1 MKLLK
6 FFLISQMVMIAPLLL
21 DPAKADNTENCNN
34 LFSPIENKPHGIKA
48 RGGVWALF
56 EKREIYRKYAIVGL
70 HVDSKITSLMYTIN
84 YVCESQEGIP
94 LNALANQVVPT
105 MKERGR
111 EGFIEYYLTLAHSL
125 EEITIWADYVDYYN
139 ANYKRKLDFNLT
151 KKTIEMAGI
160 FFERYTALDKKIRST
175 NDVEEVAKEGNA
187 IIEDIKQFRTTDPI
201 LKQVNFE
208 NLKIPHASNLLNIA
222 DEM

>member
-1 MKLLK
+1 MRLLIC
-6 FFLISQMVMIAPLLL
+6 FLIAQIVMVAPLLL
-21 DPAKADNTENCNN
+21 SPAKADNIEICNN
-34 LFSPIENKPHGIKA
+34 LFRPIENKAHGIKS

-56 EKREIYRKYAIVGL
+56 EKREIYRKYAIIGL

-125 EEITIWADYVDYYN
+125 EEITIWAEYVDYYN

-151 KKTIEMAGI
+151 KKTIEKAGT
-160 FFERYTALDKKIRST
+160 FFERYTALDKKISST
-175 NDVEEVAKEGNA
+175 NKVEEVAIEGKA
-187 IIEDIKQFRTTDPI
+187 IIEDIKQFHATDPI
-201 LKQVNFE
+201 LVQVNIE

>member
-1 MKLLK
+1 
-6 FFLISQMVMIAPLLL
+6 
-21 DPAKADNTENCNN
+21 
-34 LFSPIENKPHGIKA
+34 
-48 RGGVWALF
+48 
-56 EKREIYRKYAIVGL
+56 
-70 HVDSKITSLMYTIN
+70 MYTIN

-151 KKTIEMAGI
+151 KKTIEMAGT
-160 FFERYTALDKKIRST
+160 FFERYTVLDKKIRST

-187 IIEDIKQFRTTDPI
+187 IIEDIKQFHTTDPI

>member
-1 MKLLK
+1 MRLLIY
-6 FFLISQMVMIAPLLL
+6 FLIAQIVMVAPLLL
-21 DPAKADNTENCNN
+21 SPAKADNIEICNN
-34 LFSPIENKPHGIKA
+34 LFRPIENKAHGIKS

-84 YVCESQEGIP
+84 YVCESHEGIP

-151 KKTIEMAGI
+151 KKTIEMAGT

-187 IIEDIKQFRTTDPI
+187 IIEDIKQFHTTDPI

>member
-21 DPAKADNTENCNN
+21 DPAKADNTENCAN
-34 LFSPIENKPHGIKA
+34 LFRPIENKAHGIKA

-84 YVCESQEGIP
+84 YVCESQEGLP

-111 EGFIEYYLTLAHSL
+111 EGFIEYYLTLAHTL

-139 ANYKRKLDFNLT
+139 ADYKRKLDFN
-151 KKTIEMAGI
+151 
-160 FFERYTALDKKIRST
+160 
-175 NDVEEVAKEGNA
+175 
-187 IIEDIKQFRTTDPI
+187 
-201 LKQVNFE
+201 
-208 NLKIPHASNLLNIA
+208 
-222 DEM
+222 

>member
-1 MKLLK
+1 VRLLIC
-6 FFLISQMVMIAPLLL
+6 FLIAQIVMVAPLLL
-21 DPAKADNTENCNN
+21 SPAKADNIEICNN
-34 LFSPIENKPHGIKA
+34 LFRPIENKAHGIKS

-56 EKREIYRKYAIVGL
+56 EKREIYRKYAVIGL

-125 EEITIWADYVDYYN
+125 EEIEIWAEYVDYYN
-139 ANYKRKLDFNLT
+139 ANYKRRLDFNLT
-151 KKTIEMAGI
+151 KKTIEMAGT

-187 IIEDIKQFRTTDPI
+187 IIEDIKQFHTTDPI

>member
-1 MKLLK
+1 MNLLK

-34 LFSPIENKPHGIKA
+34 LFRPIENKAHGIKA

-151 KKTIEMAGI
+151 KKTIEMAGT

-187 IIEDIKQFRTTDPI
+187 MDPI

-208 NLKIPHASNLLNIA
+208 NLKIPHASNLLNFA

>member
-6 FFLISQMVMIAPLLL
+6 IFLISQIVMVAPLLL
-21 DPAKADNTENCNN
+21 SPAKADNTETCYN
-34 LFSPIENKPHGIKA
+34 LFRPIANMGHKIKG
-48 RGGVWALF
+48 RGGIWALF
-56 EKREIYRKYAIVGL
+56 ERREIYRKYAIVGL

-94 LNALANQVVPT
+94 INPLANQVLPT

-125 EEITIWADYVDYYN
+125 EEIKIWAEYADYFN
-139 ANYKRKLDFNLT
+139 ANHNRKLDFNLT
-151 KKTIEMAGI
+151 KKTIAKAGT

-175 NDVEEVAKEGNA
+175 NKVEEVAIEGKA
-187 IIEDIKQFRTTDPI
+187 IIEGIKQFHATDPI